1 MTLAETLQQWKTKLG
16 RHKTTLLVIMGLLG
30 MGCILL
36 SEMPTHGNQTAE
48 TPPIATENSDTDYE
62 TQLEARLTEMLS
74 RMDGVGTVSVMV
86 TVQGSTEQIF
96 AEEVKESA
104 GEHSNQTEHA
114 PVITKQGG
122 DESALISKTEYP
134 DIHGV
139 AILCTGGGNAV
150 IREQICDA
158 VSTILGIP
166 VSHIYVGTHS

>member
-1 MTLAETLQQWKTKLG
+1 MTLVETLQQLKTKLG
-16 RHKTTLLVIMGLLG
+16 KHKTTLLVIIGLMG
-30 MGCILL
+30 MSCILL
-36 SEMPTHGNQTAE
+36 SEITTDGNHTAE
-48 TPPIATENSDTDYE
+48 TPPLATEESENGYE

-86 TVQGSTEQIF
+86 TVKGSTEQIF
-96 AEEVKESA
+96 AEEVKEST
-104 GEHSNQTEHA
+104 GEHNSQTEHA
-114 PVITKQGG
+114 PVITKQDG

>member
-1 MTLAETLQQWKTKLG
+1 MTLSETLQQWKAKLG
-16 RHKTTLLVIMGLLG
+16 RHKTTLLVVIGLLG

-36 SEMPTHGNQTAE
+36 SELTAKE
-48 TPPIATENSDTDYE
+48 DSSPKIQPIAAENPETDYE
-62 TQLEARLTEMLS
+62 KQLEARLTEMLS
-74 RMDGVGTVSVMV
+74 SMHGVGTVSVMI
-86 TVQGSTEQIF
+86 TVKGSTEQIF

-114 PVITKQGG
+114 PVITKQDG
-122 DESALISKTEYP
+122 DESALIRKTEYP

-139 AILCTGGGNAV
+139 AILCTGGNNAV
-150 IREQICDA
+150 IREQVCNA